1 MREDFLDFVRQ
12 VLDHEVVDS
21 NEVPCGMVD
30 DLEVSGGPG
39 GELKVTALL
48 VGAGAWA
55 RRLPSAFE
63 GLAARLFGTQQTRVP
78 WSEVESV
85 TERVKLRSEAEDLGL
100 GRADRKASKLLE
112 NVPGAG

>member
-1 MREDFLDFVRQ
+1 MKEDYLDIIRQ

-21 NEVPCGMVD
+21 NNLPCGMVD
-30 DLEVSGGPG
+30 DLEVEAEPG
-39 GELKVTALL
+39 GELRVTALL
-48 VGAGAWA
+48 VGAGAWT

-63 GLAARLFGTQQTRVP
+63 GPAGFIFGNQQTRVP

-85 TERVKLRSEAEDLGL
+85 EERIKLRSRAEDLGL

-112 NVPGAG
+112 RVPGAG

>member
-1 MREDFLDFVRQ
+1 MTEHFLDFVRQ

-21 NEVPCGMVD
+21 NNLPCGMVD
-30 DLEVSGGPG
+30 DLEVEGEPG

-48 VGAGAWA
+48 VGAGAWT
-55 RRLPSAFE
+55 RRLPSVFE
-63 GLAARLFGTQQTRVP
+63 GLAAWVFGKQLTRVP

-85 TERVKLRSEAEDLGL
+85 TERIKLRSRAEELGL

-112 NVPGAG
+112 KVPGAG